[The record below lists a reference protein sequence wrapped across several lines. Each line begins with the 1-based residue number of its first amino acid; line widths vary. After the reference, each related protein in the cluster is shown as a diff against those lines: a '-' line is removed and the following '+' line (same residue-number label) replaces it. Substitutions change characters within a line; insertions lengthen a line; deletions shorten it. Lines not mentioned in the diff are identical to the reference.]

1 MPSTP
6 RWRRSISGFCGER
19 PATWAGARTACQAA
33 ADSGHPEWA
42 PRAAAAVLGDILRQD
57 QDFAGA
63 RAAYEHALSSGVL
76 SRPAFPLYF
85 LALVRQRLGDLDGAV
100 AAVRQAADT
109 GDPAMAGL
117 TDGLLGDL
125 LRHQGD
131 LDGARAAYRRAVGSG
146 NPEAARH
153 AAGLLAELPADTP
166 PRSA

>member
-6 RWRRSISGFCGER
+6 RWRRSISGFCEKGGDLAGAER
-19 PATWAGARTACQAA
+19 PARRQPIRPPRVGAAGCGR
-33 ADSGHPEWA
+33 SRRHP
-42 PRAAAAVLGDILRQD
+42 RQD

-63 RAAYEHALSSGVL
+63 RPRTTRAHSGVL
-76 SRPAFPLYF
+76 ARPAFPLYF

-131 LDGARAAYRRAVGSG
+131 LDGARAAYQRAVGSG
-146 NPEAARH
+146 KPEPARH